1 MKEASIIVE
10 RKPSFVETWYEGH
23 VEYEG
28 KKHKFWIIDPEGSDF
43 EIECRFF
50 FKTIPREVRMMYN
63 SIITT
68 YKQIKDDR
76 RKIKDGSNL

>member
-1 MKEASIIVE
+1 MKEVSIAVE
-10 RKPSFVETWYEGH
+10 KEPSFVETWYEGF

-28 KKHKFWIIDPEGSDF
+28 EKYKFWIIDPEGSDY

-63 SIITT
+63 SIIST

-76 RKIKDGSNL
+76 RKEEN